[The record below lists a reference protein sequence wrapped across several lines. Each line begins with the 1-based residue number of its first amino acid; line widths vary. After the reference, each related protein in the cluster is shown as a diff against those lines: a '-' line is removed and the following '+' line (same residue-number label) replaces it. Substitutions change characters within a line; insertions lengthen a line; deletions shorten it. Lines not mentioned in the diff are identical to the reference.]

1 MALTYFISIF
11 SEPGSSTSID
21 PAQTHI
27 VLLVSINAGLFPIFV
42 LVATGLHGIT
52 GTGIQEEGT
61 KTGTGPAIFQ
71 FMGLAGELHCPN
83 AGILT
88 KGIMSNL
95 LANGLAI

>member
-1 MALTYFISIF
+1 MDRNYLISIF
-11 SEPGSSTSID
+11 SEPGSSTSIE
-21 PAQTHI
+21 PAQTQI

-42 LVATGLHGIT
+42 LVATGLHGTT

-71 FMGLAGELHCPN
+71 FMGFAGEVHCPN

-88 KGIMSNL
+88 KGIISSL